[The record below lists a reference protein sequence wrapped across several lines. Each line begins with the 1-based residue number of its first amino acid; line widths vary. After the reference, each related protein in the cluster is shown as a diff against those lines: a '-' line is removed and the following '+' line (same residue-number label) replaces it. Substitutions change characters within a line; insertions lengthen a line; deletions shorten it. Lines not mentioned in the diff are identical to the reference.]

1 MQKYDPQY
9 APDPEQWLAMDEQER
24 IDLVKKF
31 HRKAK
36 IKLPNERLHATI
48 HVIVENQIAMG
59 DEIPVRRVIERLR
72 TEGLNRHDA
81 IHAVGSVLAGR
92 IYETMQLESPAGD
105 ELNTGYFQELEEL
118 NAEEWLRSFD

>member
-1 MQKYDPQY
+1 MQKYDPLNS
-9 APDPEQWLAMDEQER
+9 PDPQEWLDLDEQER
-24 IDLVKKF
+24 IELVRKF
-31 HRKAK
+31 HRKAR

-59 DEIPVRRVIERLR
+59 DEIPVRRVIDRLR
-72 TEGLNRHDA
+72 TEGLDRHDA

-92 IYETMQLESPAGD
+92 IYETMQLESAAGD

-118 NAEEWLRSFD
+118 NAEEWLRSFE

>member
-1 MQKYDPQY
+1 MQKYDPQN

-24 IDLVKKF
+24 IDLVRRF